1 MVEFAFTLKDG
12 SRVTATTVR
21 VMVAGEALEI
31 RGEDVDGIEL
41 IRDGRVT
48 LSSAEQAR
56 PDVRRA
62 RDEC

>member
-21 VMVAGEALEI
+21 VVVAGEALEV
-31 RGEDVDGIEL
+31 RGEDVDSLEL

-48 LSSAEQAR
+48 LSSGAGAR
-56 PDVRRA
+56 PDA
-62 RDEC
+62 